1 MAISSTTTYA
11 QAATTT
17 GSDTGPESKSANGA
31 QHTQPEDSDKHI
43 EHDQPQ
49 FPDGGAKAWLVV
61 LGCWCTSFAS
71 FGIVNSFG

>member
-1 MAISSTTTYA
+1 MSPTSTTTYE
-11 QAATTT
+11 QT
-17 GSDTGPESKSANGA
+17 GQVSVSGLDPESKSADKEHA
-31 QHTQPEDSDKHI
+31 PLPELPEKPV
-43 EHDQPQ
+43 EHLQPQ

>member
-1 MAISSTTTYA
+1 MSTTT
-11 QAATTT
+11 TTT
-17 GSDTGPESKSANGA
+17 YDETARDVGSDPDPESRPVDGA
-31 QHTQPEDSDKHI
+31 QQTQPEVSEKPSEHI
-43 EHDQPQ
+43 QPQ